1 MKEHNDENLVEEVE
15 NEDYRL
21 EEDPMQGFWKRQT
34 QIFLSSYINIAIIAC
49 NVIIFV
55 YGFFAGYDFQDRF
68 DFDPVRFFQNQEY
81 YRLFTSMFLHASLEH
96 IGSNMLI
103 LFFIGAN
110 AEHDLGHISYL
121 FVYLI
126 SGLAGDMVSLMDAVI
141 RNDLTPSLGAS
152 GAIFGVI
159 GAVLIIVIYG
169 RKNLRPGSN
178 LLGRLIAIICLSVY
192 SGFREENI
200 DNAAHIGGLIGGIII
215 TFLITKI
222 FKKEYTMEEWL

>member
-1 MKEHNDENLVEEVE
+1 MKEHNDENLIEEEE
-15 NEDYRL
+15 NIEYGY

-34 QIFLSSYINIAIIAC
+34 QVFLSSYINIAIILC
-49 NVIIFV
+49 NVIIFI
-55 YGFFAGYDFQDRF
+55 YGLFAGYAFQDRF
-68 DFDPVRFFQNQEY
+68 DFDPVRFFQNREY
-81 YRLFTSMFLHASLEH
+81 YRLFTSMFLHASIEH

-121 FVYLI
+121 FVYLF
-126 SGLAGDMVSLMDAVI
+126 SGLIGDAVSLMDSII
-141 RNDLTPSLGAS
+141 RNDITPSLGAS

-178 LLGRLIAIICLSVY
+178 LLGRLIAIIFLSIY
-192 SGFREENI
+192 GGFKEVNI

-215 TFLITKI
+215 TFFITNI